1 MKVQGRTKR
10 GRAHALLGVMIALVC
25 ACLTAPAVGQGNGQ
39 GQGTT
44 CVQESLDCAADGLD
58 GGPGICSSFN
68 SCYVTATESVYY
80 TVDDR
85 RFDCDGLDCAQAQV
99 RLNDY
104 CCPRIDADAGAN
116 RPVQYSDG
124 CVIGHAGAST
134 GSLALLALVSLLG
147 LRRRHVS

>member
-10 GRAHALLGVMIALVC
+10 SRAHALLGVMLALMC
-25 ACLTAPAVGQGNGQ
+25 ACLAAPAVGQGPGQ
-39 GQGTT
+39 GQGTS
-44 CVQESLDCAADGLD
+44 CVQQNLDCVAEGVD
-58 GGPGICSSFN
+58 GGAGICASFA

-85 RFDCDGLDCAQAQV
+85 RFDCDGLNCSQAEVQ
-99 RLNDY
+99 LNDY
-104 CCPRIDADAGAN
+104 CCPRVDADAGAG

-124 CVIGHAGAST
+124 CAIGQAAAST

-147 LRRRHVS
+147 LFRRRAS